1 MVFYK
6 VRVKLKKDLPLY
18 NSSWKAG
25 LLGWT
30 VPGTYLGN
38 FGKFDHAA
46 MVRFDNNTV
55 GDIAVI
61 DLEEIGDREEVSS
74 KKN

>member
-6 VRVKLKKDLPLY
+6 VRVKLKKDLIRY
-18 NSSWKAG
+18 DSSWKAG

-30 VPGTYLGN
+30 VPGANFGN
-38 FGKFDHAA
+38 IGKFDHAA

-55 GDIAVI
+55 GDILVT
-61 DLEEIGDREEVSS
+61 DLEEIGDREEDPT
-74 KKN
+74 KKS